1 MFCSFTLLLILKKI
15 LMKKAA
21 IKARNSIPVH
31 RVIFLFMFCFAAG
44 TVAFGQ
50 GSSPTA
56 SLNKKLGLYIF
67 PAKDQTAEQQQKDE
81 TYCYDW
87 AIKNSGVDPLN
98 MQAVK
103 PDSNAVTGREGEVL
117 VGGAKGAA
125 AGVAIGAIA
134 GDAGKGA
141 AIGAVVGGLAG
152 RGARKEK
159 QAQQKQQSEQTAKTA
174 TQSQID
180 AFTKAY
186 KACLSG
192 KGYTVQ

>member
-1 MFCSFTLLLILKKI
+1 MFCSFTLVDDSKKI
-15 LMKKAA
+15 FMKKVA
-21 IKARNSIPVH
+21 IKTLNSAQAPYV
-31 RVIFLFMFCFAAG
+31 VFLFMFCFTGIMAL
-44 TVAFGQ
+44 GQ
-50 GSSPTA
+50 ETSPTA

-81 TYCYDW
+81 TYCYEW

-98 MQAVK
+98 MQVVK
-103 PDSNAVTGREGEVL
+103 PDSNAVTGREGEVV

-125 AGVAIGAIA
+125 AGLAIGAIA

-141 AIGAVVGGLAG
+141 AIGAVVGGLGG

-159 QAQQKQQSEQTAKTA
+159 QAQQKQQSQKKADTAN
-174 TQSQID
+174 QGQID
-180 AFTKAY
+180 SFTKAY

>member
-1 MFCSFTLLLILKKI
+1 
-15 LMKKAA
+15 MKAL
-21 IKARNSIPVH
+21 NSILVH
-31 RVIFLFMFCFAAG
+31 RVIFLFMFCFTAG
-44 TVAFGQ
+44 TMAFGQ

-56 SLNKKLGLYIF
+56 SLNKKLGLYVF

-103 PDSNAVTGREGEVL
+103 PDTAHAPSTAQGMV

-141 AIGAVVGGLAG
+141 AIGAVAGGLAG
-152 RGARKEK
+152 RRAAKGSQ
-159 QAQQKQQSEQTAKTA
+159 QAAEQQSQQKAQSA

>member
-1 MFCSFTLLLILKKI
+1 LIYSKKNF
-15 LMKKAA
+15 MKKVA
-21 IKARNSIPVH
+21 IKTLGYIRAPYV
-31 RVIFLFMFCFAAG
+31 VLLFMLCLTG
-44 TVAFGQ
+44 TIAMGQ
-50 GSSPTA
+50 NASPTA

-67 PAKDQTAEQQQKDE
+67 PAKDQTAQQQQKDE

-98 MQAVK
+98 REEVK
-103 PDSNAVTGREGEVL
+103 PDSNAVTGREGEVV

-125 AGVAIGAIA
+125 AGLAIGAIA

-141 AIGAVVGGLAG
+141 AIGAVAGGLAG

-174 TQSQID
+174 NQSQID

-186 KACLSG
+186 KACLTG

>member
-1 MFCSFTLLLILKKI
+1 
-15 LMKKAA
+15 MKAL
-21 IKARNSIPVH
+21 NSILVH

-44 TVAFGQ
+44 TMAFGQ

-56 SLNKKLGLYIF
+56 SLNKKLGLYVF

-103 PDSNAVTGREGEVL
+103 PDTAHAPSTGQGMV

-125 AGVAIGAIA
+125 AGLAIGAIA

-141 AIGAVVGGLAG
+141 AIGAVAGGLAG
-152 RGARKEK
+152 RSAAKQSQQGA
-159 QAQQKQQSEQTAKTA
+159 QQQSEQKAKAA
-174 TQSQID
+174 TQAQID
-180 AFTKAY
+180 SFTKAY

>member
-1 MFCSFTLLLILKKI
+1 
-15 LMKKAA
+15 MKAL
-21 IKARNSIPVH
+21 NSILFH

-44 TVAFGQ
+44 TMAFGQ

-56 SLNKKLGLYIF
+56 SLNKKLGLYVF
-67 PAKDQTAEQQQKDE
+67 PAKNQTAEQQQKDE
-81 TYCYDW
+81 SYCYDW

-103 PDSNAVTGREGEVL
+103 PDTAHAPSTGQGMV

-141 AIGAVVGGLAG
+141 AIGAVAGGLAG
-152 RGARKEK
+152 RRAAKGSQ
-159 QAQQKQQSEQTAKTA
+159 QAAEQQSQQKAQSA

-186 KACLSG
+186 KACLTG

>member
-1 MFCSFTLLLILKKI
+1 
-15 LMKKAA
+15 MKKAA
-21 IKARNSIPVH
+21 IRTSSFINSPYPVL
-31 RVIFLFMFCFAAG
+31 LFILCLAG

-50 GSSPTA
+50 DASATT

-67 PAKDQTAEQQQKDE
+67 PAKDQTPEQQQKDE
-81 TYCYDW
+81 SYCYDW
-87 AIKNSGVDPLN
+87 AIKNSGVDPMN
-98 MQAVK
+98 MQVAK

-159 QAQQKQQSEQTAKTA
+159 QAQQKQQAQKKADSAN
-174 TQSQID
+174 QSQID

-186 KACLSG
+186 KACLTG

>member
-1 MFCSFTLLLILKKI
+1 
-15 LMKKAA
+15 MKKAT
-21 IKARNSIPVH
+21 IKTLDFIHAPYGV
-31 RVIFLFMFCFAAG
+31 LLLMLCLAG
-44 TVAFGQ
+44 TIAMGQ
-50 GSSPTA
+50 NASPTA
-56 SLNKKLGLYIF
+56 SLNKKLGLYVF

-103 PDSNAVTGREGEVL
+103 PDTAHAPSTGQGMV

-141 AIGAVVGGLAG
+141 AIGAVAGGLAG
-152 RGARKEK
+152 RRAAKGSQ
-159 QAQQKQQSEQTAKTA
+159 QAAEQQSQQKAQSA

>member
-1 MFCSFTLLLILKKI
+1 
-15 LMKKAA
+15 MKKL
-21 IKARNSIPVH
+21 IMESNNFINVKHVS
-31 RVIFLFMFCFAAG
+31 LFIFCFITGKIAL
-44 TVAFGQ
+44 GQ
-50 GSSPTA
+50 TA
-56 SLNKKLGLYIF
+56 TESLNKKLGIYVF

-159 QAQQKQQSEQTAKTA
+159 QQQQKQQSEQKAKTA
-174 TQSQID
+174 TQDQIT
-180 AFTKAY
+180 AFSKAY
-186 KACLSG
+186 KACLTG

>member
-1 MFCSFTLLLILKKI
+1 MKALTSIL
-15 LMKKAA
+15 
-21 IKARNSIPVH
+21 VH

-44 TVAFGQ
+44 TMAFGQ

-67 PAKDQTAEQQQKDE
+67 PAKDQTKEQQQKDE
-81 TYCYDW
+81 TYCYEW

-103 PDSNAVTGREGEVL
+103 PDSNAVTGREGEVV

-125 AGVAIGAIA
+125 AGLAIGAIA

-141 AIGAVVGGLAG
+141 AIGAVVGGLKG
-152 RGARKEK
+152 RKAAK
-159 QAQQKQQSEQTAKTA
+159 QGEQAQKQQSQNKADNA
-174 TQSQID
+174 NQAQID
-180 AFTKAY
+180 NFTKAY
-186 KACLSG
+186 KACLTG